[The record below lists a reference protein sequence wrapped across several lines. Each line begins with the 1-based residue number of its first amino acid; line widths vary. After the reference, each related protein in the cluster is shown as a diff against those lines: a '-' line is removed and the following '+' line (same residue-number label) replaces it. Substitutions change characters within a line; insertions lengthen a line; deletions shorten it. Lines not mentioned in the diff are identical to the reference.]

1 MGVSVAL
8 LICSSFATP
17 VFAQDEAEAM
27 GLMHTNTMVEMAVA
41 SSGEIHAVADD
52 KMELMS
58 NKHLVLQNNYIEQ
71 METSVLFKNVEGGR
85 CLSANVDKRARV
97 TFEDCDDTSVEQ
109 MWTKVDGFY
118 VSVAKLQ
125 LPDAENVCPHRGPYV
140 NCGYNST
147 VLGECKAGAATK
159 SGFEWWVT
167 GKGNLLKTRGTKQH
181 CLAIV
186 MKTYDVSGVK
196 ARLVDE
202 GYRNLVVTTP
212 GTTHTCGWQGS
223 AWLKVPIAST
233 STAIADAAAAA
244 AALKEEADAAAKAAE
259 DVAEEP
265 LFKLMPKDA
274 AEGSRCAEGLGL
286 KNVVECQA
294 AMEELK
300 KSNDKILAL
309 TVQELEDDP
318 NKPPGCFQNKKE
330 TKVYYNGHGTGQD
343 DAGAPSVCHLAA
355 DE

>member
-244 AALKEEADAAAKAAE
+244 AALKKEADAAAKAAE
-259 DVAEEP
+259 DVEEEP
-265 LFKLMPKDA
+265 LFEVMPPKTRCDA
-274 AEGSRCAEGLGL
+274 GLGL
-286 KNVVECQA
+286 KNVAECQA
-294 AMEELK
+294 AMNELK
-300 KSNDKILAL
+300 KANSEIEGD
-309 TVQELEDDP
+309 TVEVIDEEE
-318 NKPPGCFQNKKE
+318 KTERAPGCFQNKRK
-330 TKVYYNGHGTGQD
+330 TKVYYNSHETGQPT
-343 DAGAPSVCHLAA
+343 AGAPSVCHLAA